1 MCDRAADEW
10 LGSASALPPPL
21 ALRLGV
27 DETPSPVGT
36 RIWQREGGWQPVPA
50 GYSKLGKWPCLH
62 QGATAKEAGV
72 SETALRPS
80 LLLLSFVPRHHRL
93 GVGLQAT
100 PADALA
106 AGSRRPASSCHIE
119 PSVLEEPSI
128 RQKSKG

>member
-1 MCDRAADEW
+1 MGKAEPQVGRERPEPSCWHAVCDRAADER
-10 LGSASALPPPL
+10 LESASALPPLL

-72 SETALRPS
+72 SVTALRPS
-80 LLLLSFVPRHHRL
+80 LLLLSFAPRHCR
-93 GVGLQAT
+93 LQAT
-100 PADALA
+100 PSDA
-106 AGSRRPASSCHIE
+106 
-119 PSVLEEPSI
+119 
-128 RQKSKG
+128 